1 MTSDGNYPVHTSQ
14 EREYVCGRGSFE
26 NGECPR
32 IHSDTGRDLVVH
44 LLSQLV
50 VVFSTAVSAAVLYLS
65 LRKAAREVR
74 IRPAFEWARI
84 ALGIGGALLIGI
96 IVGVQTPQIL
106 AIGAVV
112 AGGAI
117 GYFQGQQTIVSI
129 RDSKLWAKRTIWGI
143 ALWSGG
149 LIAMQ
154 LAGLGSR
161 TGLFRIG
168 QAISFFSMAVAL
180 GLILGRPGARIP
192 ESGTPVEE
200 PA

>member
-1 MTSDGNYPVHTSQ
+1 VHLHTL
-14 EREYVCGRGSFE
+14 ER
-26 NGECPR
+26 
-32 IHSDTGRDLVVH
+32 GRDPGLELFSKLVVI
-44 LLSQLV
+44 L
-50 VVFSTAVSAAVLYLS
+50 STAISAAVLFLS
-65 LRKAAREVR
+65 LRKAASEVR

-84 ALGIGGALLIGI
+84 ALGIGGALLIGM
-96 IVGVQTPQIL
+96 IVGVQTSQVL
-106 AIGAVV
+106 AIGAIVT
-112 AGGAI
+112 GGAI

-168 QAISFFSMAVAL
+168 QAISFFSMSVAL
-180 GLILGRPGARIP
+180 GLIIGRPGARIP

>member
-1 MTSDGNYPVHTSQ
+1 M
-14 EREYVCGRGSFE
+14 
-26 NGECPR
+26 
-32 IHSDTGRDLVVH
+32 H